1 MPGKSLTTVNASV
14 AEQTDNAALSVDVLQ
29 QSKEIL
35 NLVSDIQIFNSDG
48 KVNSLIDI
56 GFPGGNRLPCYFFK
70 INKLSYDEDYPHR
83 EALENVIMALDNEAF
98 NFVYLLE
105 GTEEGVSLYLG
116 VVKNHHP
123 NQKDAQA
130 NDYGQLIEKVFEGN
144 FNGSELERLKNNTIR
159 NIIIGGAQKFTEAQS
174 ENGSLA
180 GVIVGIPSVNEREAG
195 DAKDFQGM
203 DRLINSMLGLNWRL
217 AIVCEPM
224 PTAEVVRQQAD
235 IYELY
240 NRLYVSSKLTRQKS
254 VNDGKTITFGEN
266 SSETRSKNW
275 GTNKSDSHG
284 TSRGRQSSSS
294 NSGSSDT
301 HTYGTTDGAS
311 ESKTTGTNKSTSV
324 NKGSSD
330 AVTIE
335 MANKHAMELM
345 KYIDEELLERIRLGI
360 SKGMYNTSVFY
371 MADRPAYANRLK
383 NAVISLFQ
391 GNKSTHS
398 PLIAKELS
406 PDDVVKGILGDYQN
420 QMEDVSDLHLSKDIP
435 ILYGRPYRDGVIGL
449 STLLTLEE
457 VSLLAGLPQQEVPGL
472 SLVEGVEF
480 GLNSRKAAESI
491 RLGNVVQRG
500 RVLEKVPFDLNR
512 KSISKH
518 VFIAG
523 VTGSGK
529 TTTCHRMLEEASM
542 PFMVIEPA
550 KTEYRTLINHPSFK
564 DITVFTLGNETIA
577 PFRLNP
583 FEIVEG
589 ENISSHIDMIKAT
602 FTAAFPMEGSMPQML
617 EEAIYLS
624 YEKKGW
630 DIENNRHKRIDDP
643 FHTEEPCYP
652 VISDLLNNMSEVVKA
667 KNFGDRMQS
676 EYLGSLVSRLSN
688 LTVGAKGRMLNCDRS
703 VDFNYLADHNVI
715 LELEDLKNPEDKSLF
730 MGFILSRLS
739 AVIKNKHKQNPDYKH
754 VTLVEESHRLLSKV
768 EYGDSGSKKTSV
780 ETFTDLLAEVR
791 KYGEGLIIVDQIPNK
806 LAPDVLKNTNTKIV
820 HRIFARD
827 DKEAI
832 GDTMMMDDKQKE
844 FLSSLPIGHTIIFA
858 ENTDRPIH
866 VAIAATSNTNEAEI
880 SDEVVR
886 KRFLAN
892 KEHYGSCYDEFGM
905 FLQEAYAGFTRIFIK
920 NRPPVF
926 DRETYSFVEKKV
938 AEAVQQFGM
947 PESEVWL
954 RLVERYYRLTGKSE
968 AAGADVEKFEKDL
981 ADVLLTRCA
990 MATFEEEMKNDM
1002 KFALQILALL

>member
-1 MPGKSLTTVNASV
+1 MPDKSLTTTHTAIMG
-14 AEQTDNAALSVDVLQ
+14 QPGNAALDVNVLQ
-29 QSKEIL
+29 QSREIL

-48 KVNSLIDI
+48 KVNNLIDI

-83 EALENVIMALDNEAF
+83 EALENVIMSLDNEAF

-123 NQKDAQA
+123 NQKDSQA
-130 NDYGQLIEKVFEGN
+130 NDYGKLIEKVFEGN
-144 FNGSELERLKNNTIR
+144 FNGSVLERLKNNTIR
-159 NIIIGGAQKFTEAQS
+159 DVIIGGAKKFTEAQS
-174 ENGSLA
+174 EKGSLA
-180 GVIVGIPSVNEREAG
+180 GVIVGIPSVNEKEAG
-195 DAKDFQGM
+195 SSKDFQGM
-203 DRLINSMLGLNWRL
+203 DRLINSMLGQNWRL
-217 AIVCEPM
+217 AIVCEPVT
-224 PTAEVVRQQAD
+224 TAEVIRMQAD
-235 IYELY
+235 IYDLY

-266 SSETRSKNW
+266 TSETRSKNW
-275 GTNKSDSHG
+275 GTSKSDTHG
-284 TSRGRQSSSS
+284 TNRGRQSSSTS
-294 NSGSSDT
+294 SGSSDS
-301 HTYGTTDGAS
+301 HTYATNDGAS
-311 ESKTTGTNKSTSV
+311 ESKTTGKNSSTSV

-330 AVTIE
+330 AVTVE

-371 MADRPAYANRLK
+371 MADRPSYANRLK

-420 QMEDVSDLHLSKDIP
+420 QMEDVTDLHLSKDIP
-435 ILYGRPYRDGVIGL
+435 ILYGRPYQNGVIGL
-449 STLLTLEE
+449 STLLTLQE

-480 GLNSRKAAESI
+480 GLNARKSSESI
-491 RLGNVVQRG
+491 HLGNVVQRG

-529 TTTCHRMLEEASM
+529 TTTCHRLLEEAGM

-550 KTEYRTLINHPSFK
+550 KTEYRTLINHPNFS
-564 DITVFTLGNETIA
+564 DVTVFTLGNETVA

-630 DIENNRHKRIDDP
+630 DIENNRHKRISDP
-643 FHTEEPCYP
+643 FHTDEPCYP

-703 VDFNYLADHNVI
+703 IDFSYLADHNVI

-858 ENTDRPIH
+858 ENTDRPVH

-886 KRFLAN
+886 ERFLAN
-892 KEHYGSCYDEFGM
+892 KEHYGNCYDAYGM
-905 FLQEAYAGFTRIFIK
+905 FLQEAYAGFTRIFVQK
-920 NRPPVF
+920 KPPVF
-926 DRETYSFVEKKV
+926 DRDNYQFVETKI
-938 AEAVQQFGM
+938 AEAVQQFDM
-947 PESEVWL
+947 SEEDVWL
-954 RLVERYYRLTGKSE
+954 NLVERYYRLTGKGE
-968 AAGADVEKFEKDL
+968 AAGTDLGKYEKELTEIFVNRCVSLTFEKELEDATMMKKIL
-981 ADVLLTRCA
+981 SLL
-990 MATFEEEMKNDM
+990 
-1002 KFALQILALL
+1002 

>member
-1 MPGKSLTTVNASV
+1 MTDKSLTTTHTAIMEQPGNAVLDVN
-14 AEQTDNAALSVDVLQ
+14 VLQ
-29 QSKEIL
+29 QSREIL

-48 KVNSLIDI
+48 KVNNLIDI

-83 EALENVIMALDNEAF
+83 EALENVIMSLDNEAF

-130 NDYGQLIEKVFEGN
+130 NDYGKLIEKVFEGN
-144 FNGSELERLKNNTIR
+144 FNGSVLERLKNNTIR
-159 NIIIGGAQKFTEAQS
+159 DVIIGGAKKFTEAQS
-174 ENGSLA
+174 EKGSLA
-180 GVIVGIPSVNEREAG
+180 GVIVGIPSVNEKEAG
-195 DAKDFQGM
+195 SSKDFQGM
-203 DRLINSMLGLNWRL
+203 DRLINSMLGQNWRL
-217 AIVCEPM
+217 AIVCEPVT
-224 PTAEVVRQQAD
+224 TAEVIRMQAD
-235 IYELY
+235 IYDLY

-266 SSETRSKNW
+266 TSETRSKNW
-275 GTNKSDSHG
+275 GTSKSDTHG
-284 TSRGRQSSSS
+284 TNRGRQSSSTS
-294 NSGSSDT
+294 SGSSDS
-301 HTYGTTDGAS
+301 HTYATNDGAS
-311 ESKTTGTNKSTSV
+311 ESKTTGKNSSTSV

-330 AVTIE
+330 AVTVE

-371 MADRPAYANRLK
+371 MADRPSYANRLK

-420 QMEDVSDLHLSKDIP
+420 QMEDVTDLHLSKDIP
-435 ILYGRPYRDGVIGL
+435 ILYGRPYQNGVIGL
-449 STLLTLEE
+449 STLLTLQE

-480 GLNSRKAAESI
+480 GLNARKSSESI
-491 RLGNVVQRG
+491 HLGNVVQRG

-529 TTTCHRMLEEASM
+529 TTTCHRLLEEAGL

-550 KTEYRTLINHPSFK
+550 KTEYRTLINHPNFS
-564 DITVFTLGNETIA
+564 DVTVFTLGNETVA

-630 DIENNRHKRIDDP
+630 DIENNRHKRIADP
-643 FHTEEPCYP
+643 FHTDEPCYP

-703 VDFNYLADHNVI
+703 IDFGYLADHNVI

-858 ENTDRPIH
+858 ENTDRPVH

-886 KRFLAN
+886 ERFLAN
-892 KEHYGSCYDEFGM
+892 KEHYGNCYDAYGM
-905 FLQEAYAGFTRIFIK
+905 FLQEAYAGFTRIFIQK
-920 NRPPVF
+920 KPPVF
-926 DRETYSFVEKKV
+926 DRDNYRFVETKV
-938 AEAVQQFGM
+938 AEAVQQFDM
-947 PESEVWL
+947 NEEDVWL
-954 RLVERYYRLTGKSE
+954 NLVERYYRLTGKGE
-968 AAGADVEKFEKDL
+968 AAGTNLEKYEKELTEIFVNRCVSLTFEKELEDATMMKKIL
-981 ADVLLTRCA
+981 SLL
-990 MATFEEEMKNDM
+990 
-1002 KFALQILALL
+1002 

>member
-1 MPGKSLTTVNASV
+1 MPDKSLITANTAIM
-14 AEQTDNAALSVDVLQ
+14 EQPGAALDVNVLQ
-29 QSKEIL
+29 QSREIL

-48 KVNSLIDI
+48 KVNKLIDI

-83 EALENVIMALDNEAF
+83 EALENVIMSLDNEAF

-130 NDYGQLIEKVFEGN
+130 NDYGKLIEKVFEGN
-144 FNGSELERLKNNTIR
+144 FNGSVLERLKNNTIR
-159 NIIIGGAQKFTEAQS
+159 DVIIGGAKKFTEAQS
-174 ENGSLA
+174 EKGSLA
-180 GVIVGIPSVNEREAG
+180 GVIVGIPSVNEKEAG
-195 DAKDFQGM
+195 SSKDFQGM
-203 DRLINSMLGLNWRL
+203 DRLINSMLGQNWRL
-217 AIVCEPM
+217 AIVCEPVT
-224 PTAEVVRQQAD
+224 TAEVIRQQAD
-235 IYELY
+235 IYDLY

-275 GTNKSDSHG
+275 GTSKSDTHG
-284 TSRGRQSSSS
+284 TNKGRQSSSTS
-294 NSGSSDT
+294 SGSSDS
-301 HTYGTTDGAS
+301 HTYATNDGAS
-311 ESKTTGTNKSTSV
+311 ESKTTGKNSSTSV

-330 AVTIE
+330 AVTVE

-371 MADRPAYANRLK
+371 MADRPSYANRLK

-398 PLIAKELS
+398 PLIAKELA

-435 ILYGRPYRDGVIGL
+435 ILYGRPYQNGVIGL
-449 STLLTLEE
+449 STLLTLQE

-480 GLNSRKAAESI
+480 GLNARKGAESI
-491 RLGNVVQRG
+491 HLGNVVQRG

-529 TTTCHRMLEEASM
+529 TTTCHRLLEEAEM

-550 KTEYRTLINHPSFK
+550 KTEYRTLINHPNFR
-564 DITVFTLGNETIA
+564 DVTVFTLGNETVA

-630 DIENNRHKRIDDP
+630 DIENNRHKRIADP
-643 FHTEEPCYP
+643 FHTDEPCYP

-703 VDFNYLADHNVI
+703 IDFSYLADHNVI

-739 AVIKNKHKQNPDYKH
+739 AVIKNKHKQNPNYKH
-754 VTLVEESHRLLSKV
+754 VTLVEEAHRLLSKV

-858 ENTDRPIH
+858 ENTDRPVH

-886 KRFLAN
+886 ERFLAN
-892 KEHYGSCYDEFGM
+892 KENFGSCYDEYGM
-905 FLQEAYAGFTRIFIK
+905 FLQEAYAGFTRIFVQK
-920 NRPPVF
+920 RPPVF
-926 DRETYSFVEKKV
+926 DRDNYRFVETKV
-938 AEAVQQFGM
+938 AEAVKQFEM
-947 PESEVWL
+947 SEEDVW
-954 RLVERYYRLTGKSE
+954 RNLVERYYRLTGKGE
-968 AAGADVEKFEKDL
+968 AVGTNLGKYEKELTEIFMNRCVSLTFEKELED
-981 ADVLLTRCA
+981 AVL
-990 MATFEEEMKNDM
+990 MK
-1002 KFALQILALL
+1002 QILSLL

>member
-1 MPGKSLTTVNASV
+1 MPDKSLITANTAIM
-14 AEQTDNAALSVDVLQ
+14 EQPGNAALDVNVLQ
-29 QSKEIL
+29 QSREIL

-48 KVNSLIDI
+48 KVNKLIDI

-83 EALENVIMALDNEAF
+83 EALENVIMSLDNEAF

-130 NDYGQLIEKVFEGN
+130 NDYGKLIEKVFEGN
-144 FNGSELERLKNNTIR
+144 FNGSVLERLKNNTIR
-159 NIIIGGAQKFTEAQS
+159 DVIIGGAKKFTEAQS
-174 ENGSLA
+174 EKGSLA
-180 GVIVGIPSVNEREAG
+180 GVIVGIPSVNEKEAG
-195 DAKDFQGM
+195 SSKDFQGM
-203 DRLINSMLGLNWRL
+203 DRLINSMLGQNWRL
-217 AIVCEPM
+217 AIVCEPVT
-224 PTAEVVRQQAD
+224 TAEVIRQQAD
-235 IYELY
+235 IYDLY

-266 SSETRSKNW
+266 TSETRSKNW
-275 GTNKSDSHG
+275 GTSKSDTHG
-284 TSRGRQSSSS
+284 TNRGRQSSSTS
-294 NSGSSDT
+294 SGSSDS
-301 HTYGTTDGAS
+301 HTYATNDGAS
-311 ESKTTGTNKSTSV
+311 ESKTTGKNSSTSV

-330 AVTIE
+330 AVTVE

-371 MADRPAYANRLK
+371 MADRPSYANRLK

-420 QMEDVSDLHLSKDIP
+420 QMEDVTDLHLSKDIP
-435 ILYGRPYRDGVIGL
+435 ILYGRPYQNGIIGL
-449 STLLTLEE
+449 STLLTLQE

-480 GLNSRKAAESI
+480 GLNARKSSESI
-491 RLGNVVQRG
+491 HLGNVVQRG

-529 TTTCHRMLEEASM
+529 TTTCHRLLEEAGM

-550 KTEYRTLINHPSFK
+550 KTEYRTLINHPNFS
-564 DITVFTLGNETIA
+564 DVTVFTLGNETVA

-630 DIENNRHKRIDDP
+630 DIENNRHKRIADP
-643 FHTEEPCYP
+643 FHTDEPCYP

-703 VDFNYLADHNVI
+703 IDFGYLADHNVI

-858 ENTDRPIH
+858 ENTDRPVH

-886 KRFLAN
+886 ERFLAN
-892 KEHYGSCYDEFGM
+892 KEHYGNCYDAYGM
-905 FLQEAYAGFTRIFIK
+905 FLQEAYAGFTRIFIQK
-920 NRPPVF
+920 KPPVF
-926 DRETYSFVEKKV
+926 DRDNYRFVETKV
-938 AEAVQQFGM
+938 AEAVQQFDM
-947 PESEVWL
+947 NEEDVWL
-954 RLVERYYRLTGKSE
+954 NLVERYYRLTGKGE
-968 AAGADVEKFEKDL
+968 AAGTNLEKYEKELTEIFVNRCVSLTFEKELEDATMMKKIL
-981 ADVLLTRCA
+981 SLL
-990 MATFEEEMKNDM
+990 
-1002 KFALQILALL
+1002 